1 VHTCLC
7 VCDTG
12 VRVCDTFM
20 FVISAH
26 LSVCVCDTGVISAHL
41 CLCVTQVCV

>member
-1 VHTCLC
+1 VCDTFMFVISAHLSVC

-26 LSVCVCDTGVISAHL
+26 LSVCV
-41 CLCVTQVCV
+41 